1 MEIPQNKLKRALR
14 DQQRQI
20 GLWLTLGDPASAE
33 ICAAAGFDWLLIDGE
48 HVPHSL
54 NSVLAQVRA
63 ISGYPGSHAVA
74 RVPSADPVLIKQY
87 LDLGVQTLLVP
98 MVQNAAEAAAIVRA
112 TRYPPSG
119 ERGVGG
125 GRAAR
130 WGLVPNYL
138 HEADEEIAV
147 IVQVETW
154 QALDE
159 LDAIAATEGVDG
171 VFIGPADLSASLG
184 HLGRPDHP
192 DVQRE
197 ILEAITRIRAAG
209 KAPGL
214 LSRDPELLRLS
225 LEHGAQLVA
234 VGLDAS
240 LLAAQAQALVK
251 TYNDG

>member
-1 MEIPQNKLKRALR
+1 MDIPQNRLKQALR
-14 DQQRQI
+14 AQRRQI
-20 GLWLTLGDPASAE
+20 GLWLTLGDPTSAE
-33 ICAAAGFDWLLIDGE
+33 ICAGAGFDWLLIDGE

-54 NSVLAQVRA
+54 SSVLAQLRA
-63 ISGYPGSHAVA
+63 TSGYPDTQAVA
-74 RVPSADPVLIKQY
+74 RVPSADAVAIKQY

-98 MVQNAAEAAAIVRA
+98 MVQSAAEAAAVVRA
-112 TRYPPSG
+112 TRYPPLG

-125 GRAAR
+125 ARAAR
-130 WGLVPNYL
+130 WGHIPNYV
-138 HEADEEIAV
+138 HEANEQIAV
-147 IVQVETW
+147 IVQVETR
-154 QALDE
+154 QAMDE

-197 ILEAITRIRAAG
+197 ILDAITRIRAAG

-214 LSRDPELLRLS
+214 LSRDPELLQLS
-225 LEHGAQLVA
+225 LERGAQLVA

-240 LLAAQAQALVK
+240 LLAAQARILAQ
-251 TYNDG
+251 TYIDG